1 MLEKSGTI
9 TLTLQDLEELRRG
22 KVSDRVKAT
31 WGLTLVELQ
40 EVVTKKDYVT
50 FS

>member
-9 TLTLQDLEELRRG
+9 SLTSQDLEELREG
-22 KVSDRVKAT
+22 KVSERVKAT

-40 EVVTKKDYVT
+40 EVVKNNDYVT